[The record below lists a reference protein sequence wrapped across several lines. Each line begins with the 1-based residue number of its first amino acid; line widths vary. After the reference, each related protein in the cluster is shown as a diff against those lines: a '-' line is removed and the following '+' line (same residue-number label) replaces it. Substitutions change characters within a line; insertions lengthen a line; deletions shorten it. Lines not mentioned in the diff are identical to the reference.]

1 MTVFRMIIPARA
13 ISPSSA
19 TNPNGLPE
27 RLSARE
33 APMMPS
39 GAVRKTRSSREKLRS
54 PPGHRA
60 RSRRREARREDS
72 PSAGDPS
79 LAGSRP
85 CPRGVPPLRS
95 QARASAIS
103 AVRRSLVTWRHGSG
117 SARAAPAH
125 QFGREPYDVLARADE
140 VDRVKV
146 AMSRDIPRNPSRGRV
161 WVQVIGV
168 GGLAL
173 FFLLR
178 LSI

>member
-1 MTVFRMIIPARA
+1 M
-13 ISPSSA
+13 
-19 TNPNGLPE
+19 
-27 RLSARE
+27 RLSPTVAERG
-33 APMMPS
+33 APQTIERSGTGPDNRPS
-39 GAVRKTRSSREKLRS
+39 RALSPANWHSTTTAYLTGKDSTR
-54 PPGHRA
+54 P
-60 RSRRREARREDS
+60 
-72 PSAGDPS
+72 
-79 LAGSRP
+79 
-85 CPRGVPPLRS
+85 
-95 QARASAIS
+95 
-103 AVRRSLVTWRHGSG
+103 
-117 SARAAPAH
+117 ARAAPAH